1 MSKKKQIEE
10 LGLFDGK
17 NEPDVLWG
25 WRHYNESVEHNTK
38 LNLQETVKA
47 NENFYIGKQWE
58 GIQANGL
65 PTPQFNFLKRTVG
78 HTVASIVSDDV
89 RMTATPL
96 EAAPNEKELIDP
108 VRIVNEEFSRILEQV
123 KFSRLQKIF
132 VRDAA
137 VRGDGC
143 MYTWWDADAP
153 AGKGQK
159 GRIRTE
165 ILKNTRVFFGNPNDA
180 QVQTQPWIMIEKRDM
195 VRAARK
201 RAVENDAEDWRQIL
215 PDDGANQE
223 AIDSS
228 KRTDN
233 KVTCVTLM
241 WKDDEKGEVWACEFT
256 QSVMIRKPYNTN
268 LRFYPLVWLSWDYVD
283 ESYHGQAML
292 TGLLP
297 NQIFVNKIWA
307 MSSLNMYRS
316 AFGKYVYD
324 KTRIAHIDNRV
335 GAAIPVT
342 GNVEGAIKAIDPPAI
357 HPQVFQY
364 ITAAINTTQETLG
377 ATEAALG
384 EGKAYNTSAVLALQK
399 ASSTPHVVTQ
409 QNAYDQDEDQGRI
422 WLEFMTV
429 YYGKRTVDMA
439 MTDEMRAMFEQANM
453 LAQQAGQPPME
464 IPDTVPVDFDFGS
477 LRDHEMNIQIDAGAS
492 SYYSEIAS
500 METLS
505 NLLDR
510 GVINGVQ
517 FLERVPDGH
526 VTRRLE
532 LIAELKEQMK
542 QQEEMQQMM
551 LQQQMAQVEAQQ
563 AQGGGA
569 PQGAPAPGGRAGD
582 AVETSATAEKRTTGF
597 KELGEALRRVERGPG
612 WRQSAA

>member
-1 MSKKKQIEE
+1 MANKKE

-17 NEPDVLWG
+17 DKPDVRWG
-25 WRHYNESVEHNTK
+25 WKNYTQGVEYNTG
-38 LNLQETVKA
+38 LNLQATVKA

-58 GIQANGL
+58 GVQANGL

-89 RMTATPL
+89 RITATPL

-108 VRIVNEEFSRILEQV
+108 VRIVNEEFSRLLMQT
-123 KFSRLQKIF
+123 KFSRLHKIF

-201 RAVENDAEDWRQIL
+201 RAVSFDAEDWEQIL
-215 PDDGANQE
+215 PDDTENSE
-223 AIDSS
+223 AVDSV

-241 WKDDEKGEVWACEFT
+241 WKDDESGEVWACEFT
-256 QSVMIRKPYNTN
+256 HDVMIRKPYNTN
-268 LRFYPLVWLSWDYVD
+268 LRLYPLVWLSWDYVD
-283 ESYHGQAML
+283 DCYHGQAML

-324 KTRIAHIDNRV
+324 KTKIAHIDNRV
-335 GAAIPVT
+335 GAAIPVA

-453 LAQQAGQPPME
+453 LAEAAGQPPMDMPE
-464 IPDTVPVDFDFGS
+464 TVPVDFDFGS
-477 LRDHEMNIQIDAGAS
+477 LKDHEMNIQIDAGAS

-500 METLS
+500 METLG
-505 NLLDR
+505 NLLDK
-510 GVINGVQ
+510 GVINGIQ
-517 FLERVPDGH
+517 FLERIPDGNI
-526 VTRRLE
+526 TRRLE
-532 LIAELKEQMK
+532 LIQELKEQMK
-542 QQEEMQQMM
+542 QQQAMEQAM
-551 LQQQMAQVEAQQ
+551 LQQQMMQ
-563 AQGGGA
+563 AQGGA
-569 PQGAPAPGGRAGD
+569 PQGGPAPGGGGAPGGQE
-582 AVETSATAEKRTTGF
+582 AVETSATEERRSTGF
-597 KELGEALRRVERGPG
+597 KELGEALRRVERGAG

>member
-25 WRHYNESVEHNTK
+25 WRHYNESVDHNTK

-108 VRIVNEEFSRILEQV
+108 VRIVNEEFSRLLEQV

-268 LRFYPLVWLSWDYVD
+268 LRLYPLVWLSWDYVD

-377 ATEAALG
+377 ATEVALG

-399 ASSTPHVVTQ
+399 ASATPHVVTQ

-429 YYGKRTVDMA
+429 YYGKRTVDMP
-439 MTDEMRAMFEQANM
+439 MTDEMRAMFEQTSM
-453 LAQQAGQPPME
+453 LAEAAGQPPME
-464 IPDTVPVDFDFGS
+464 MPETVPVDFDFGS

-500 METLS
+500 LETLS

-517 FLERVPDGH
+517 FLERIPDGNI
-526 VTRRLE
+526 TRRLE
-532 LIAELKEQMK
+532 LIAELKDQMK
-542 QQEEMQQMM
+542 QQQEMEQAM
-551 LQQQMAQVEAQQ
+551 LQQQMAQAQ
-563 AQGGGA
+563 GGA
-569 PQGAPAPGGRAGD
+569 PQGGSAPNGQE
-582 AVETSATAEKRTTGF
+582 AVETSATEERRSTGF
-597 KELGEALRRVERGPG
+597 KELGEALRRVERGAG

>member
-25 WRHYNESVEHNTK
+25 WHNYTESVSYNTK
-38 LNLQETVKA
+38 INLQETVKA

-108 VRIVNEEFSRILEQV
+108 VRIVNEEFTRLLEQV

-268 LRFYPLVWLSWDYVD
+268 LRLYPLVWLSWDYVD

-569 PQGAPAPGGRAGD
+569 PQGAPAPGGGAGD
-582 AVETSATAEKRTTGF
+582 AVETSATAERRTTGF